1 MKLPEHVRIVEV
13 GPRDGLQNEQ
23 HPIPTPQKLALIEQ
37 LAAAGLRDIEATSFV
52 HPQLVPQLAD
62 ADDLL
67 GKLKRRA
74 DVTYSALVPNERGL
88 ARAVAAGLKRIAVF
102 TAASETFNERNIR
115 MSIADSLATFG
126 RVIEQARAA
135 GMTVRAY
142 LSTSFVCPFEGDV
155 PAERVRELTEKLLAL
170 GADEVA
176 ISDTIG
182 AAAPCD
188 IEATV
193 GAVLERVPASQVALH
208 LHDTYGTALA
218 NVLAGLQLG
227 IATFDASVGG
237 LGGCPFAP
245 GASGNLATEDLVY
258 FLDRMGLTTGV
269 QLDSVLDAAEA
280 ITRPLGA
287 APRSHQWQRLRGCQQ
302 RDGASDP
309 VHD

>member
-1 MKLPEHVRIVEV
+1 MRLPEHVRIVEV

-67 GKLKRRA
+67 AKLARHA

-126 RVIEQARAA
+126 KVIEQARAA
-135 GMTVRAY
+135 DMTVRAY

-155 PAERVRELTEKLLAL
+155 PAERVRELTEKLLSL

-182 AAAPCD
+182 AAAPRD
-188 IEATV
+188 IETTM
-193 GAVLERVPASQVALH
+193 GAVLERVPVNQVALH

-287 APRSHQWQRLRGCQQ
+287 TPRSHQWQRLRGCQQ